1 MDADLQ
7 DSPEEI
13 PELYR
18 MIVEDDFDIV
28 SGWKKYVTTMQ
39 LLKTCLQNYI
49 TVLLAG

>member
-18 MIVEDDFDIV
+18 MIVEDDWDIV
-28 SGWKKYVTTMQ
+28 SGWKQHRQDNKLTKNLPSRHIKMK
-39 LLKTCLQNYI
+39 L
-49 TVLLAG
+49 